1 MQLHL
6 LQQDFLIR
14 LIYSSVLCHRT
25 KGIKGW
31 WSHFERTLTFAQEA
45 VLIKKTPCRMLTG
58 LIVAKIKRRM
68 KVKTKKK
75 WYAFEI
81 LEIFSAWKCLIC
93 KNTSSCSSSR
103 WGNFKMWQCH
113 PFERGKK
120 RGFGVFWLK
129 LQPSRFL
136 LTWPGRNRS
145 LGSRSPNLS
154 RAGCIV
160 TLWVAQVR
168 WALIWDVPVS
178 SVTSWMQRKFWNHR
192 VWQKVPA
199 ILGQFSLGIIVL

>member
-6 LQQDFLIR
+6 LQQYFLIR
-14 LIYSSVLCHRT
+14 LIFHSVLWYRT

-31 WSHFERTLTFAQEA
+31 YLHFERTLTFAQEA

-68 KVKTKKK
+68 KVKTQKK
-75 WYAFEI
+75 WSAFEI
-81 LEIFSAWKCLIC
+81 LEILIAWKCLIC

-120 RGFGVFWLK
+120 RGFGGFDWSCSHLDF
-129 LQPSRFL
+129 FL
-136 LTWPGRNRS
+136 HDPVATGLSGQGPLTSAEP
-145 LGSRSPNLS
+145 
-154 RAGCIV
+154 
-160 TLWVAQVR
+160 VA
-168 WALIWDVPVS
+168 L
-178 SVTSWMQRKFWNHR
+178 
-192 VWQKVPA
+192 
-199 ILGQFSLGIIVL
+199 